1 MMKFLTAL
9 NYSVLIGAIAAL
21 ILQYAGVDKRSE
33 KIASAIVIVVQMAS
47 FSTNTRLLKLFEN
60 DD

>member
-1 MMKFLTAL
+1 MKFLTAL

-33 KIASAIVIVVQMAS
+33 KIASAIVIAVQMAS
-47 FSTNTRLLKLFEN
+47 FSINPSLLKLFEN

>member
-1 MMKFLTAL
+1 MKFLTAL

-21 ILQYAGVDKRSE
+21 ILQYAAVDKRSE
-33 KIASAIVIVVQMAS
+33 KIASAIVIVAQMAS
-47 FSTNTRLLKLFEN
+47 FSINPRLLKLFES